1 MRFRI
6 RTGIVLVALMAL
18 LMGPVGRRLYCL
30 ERARYHRS
38 VAGTSPGAH
47 QLYAFWGLSRENDGS
62 QEHAAWHQQMADRF
76 IYIACHPWLAVPPAS
91 PEPPFKP
98 KPPNWPVPS
107 WMFRD
112 GD

>member
-6 RTGIVLVALMAL
+6 RTGIVLVALMSL
-18 LMGPVGRRLYCL
+18 LLWAGRQRQYCL
-30 ERARYHRS
+30 ERARYHLS
-38 VAGTSPGAH
+38 VAGTSPGGH

-62 QEHAAWHQQMADRF
+62 REHAAWHLQMSDRF
-76 IYIACHPWLAVPPAS
+76 MYVASHPWLAIPTDS
-91 PEPPFKP
+91 PEPPCKP
-98 KPPNWPVPS
+98 KPPKRPVPR